1 MLLPGV
7 QGKLSHTLVKRI
19 KKCFITKP
27 EVLKFQPRKHFQAL
41 SFAIDCVSLL
51 HKYKEALKMKLQ

>member
-51 HKYKEALKMKLQ
+51 LKEALKMKLQ